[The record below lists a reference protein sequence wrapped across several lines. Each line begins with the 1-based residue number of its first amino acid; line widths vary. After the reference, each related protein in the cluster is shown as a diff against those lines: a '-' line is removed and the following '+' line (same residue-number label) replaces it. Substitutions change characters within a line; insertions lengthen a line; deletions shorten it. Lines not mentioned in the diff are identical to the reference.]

1 MRGIALYVMSM
12 LLLSVVLFNLNNPSI
27 SVAYGDKGNNNN
39 NHNNNNNNKVNNRS
53 LINDISDQ
61 VVTSNLGANKEQVQL
76 VLQQI
81 QTQIALTSGQDK
93 ATKAINQIN
102 SIIDLNP
109 NGPLAQSLLF
119 LAKRQAAGN
128 TDVVIKAATQ
138 IAGKISSGG
147 DDLGQPLAAQD
158 LGQPL
163 AAQDLGQPLEA
174 QQAGTSSSSSPLSF
188 LSPQASSSSSDDTT
202 SNESSQ

>member
-12 LLLSVVLFNLNNPSI
+12 LLLSVVLFNLNNPSSI

-39 NHNNNNNNKVNNRS
+39 NHNNKVNNRS

-61 VVTSNLGANKEQVQL
+61 VVTSNLGVNKEQVQL

-109 NGPLAQSLLF
+109 NGPL
-119 LAKRQAAGN
+119 
-128 TDVVIKAATQ
+128 
-138 IAGKISSGG
+138 
-147 DDLGQPLAAQD
+147 
-158 LGQPL
+158 
-163 AAQDLGQPLEA
+163 
-174 QQAGTSSSSSPLSF
+174 
-188 LSPQASSSSSDDTT
+188 
-202 SNESSQ
+202 